1 MTLTINEEVCIG
13 CGVCMQLCPDVFKL
27 DEDEGK
33 GTVIRQEVPDEDT
46 ACVKKAVDSCPV
58 GCINE

>member
-13 CGVCMQLCPDVFKL
+13 CGVCMQICPDVFRL

-33 GTVIRQEVPDEDT
+33 GTIIKHDVPDDET
-46 ACVKKAVDSCPV
+46 VCVKVAVDSCPV
-58 GCINE
+58 GCISG